1 MMSRH
6 STRLGPAALLAVSAC
21 FPDSVS
27 PGDYGAAAEAG
38 MAPTDTTSAPS
49 PDATPAVSQAD
60 DAGPSADGDRP
71 DGPVTVSTTVGCDLT
86 GRWLATD
93 REVSEG
99 LGSEEADHM
108 WFYLEL
114 SQAGSQVTVTRGLDC
129 GEEVRSISAVGANVD
144 YPKAWPSLLTKDPQ
158 TGRKGTSTAT
168 SSGCSVS
175 FEKRYIVIGA
185 TVPFYDDPSQTL
197 PTASQQA
204 TASSP
209 GWEDWDQDGNPGVTF
224 NVTGLAVGQ
233 LYMSSRK
240 YNAWSGTIATGANTF
255 KLADTWDGEQ
265 SLLGYSGPSL
275 LSAASSN
282 SRDSDDS
289 LHFVDFARLDA
300 SQATGDDPTT
310 CAAVRTLAPT
320 LTPDASDA
328 SN

>member
-1 MMSRH
+1 MR
-6 STRLGPAALLAVSAC
+6 STLGSRLGPAALLALSAC

-38 MAPTDTTSAPS
+38 VDATDMTSTAS
-49 PDATPAVSQAD
+49 PDATPAVIQAD
-60 DAGPSADGDRP
+60 DAGTSADGDRP
-71 DGPVTVSTTVGCDLT
+71 DGPVTVSTTSGCDLT

-99 LGSEEADHM
+99 MGAEEANHM

-114 SQAGSQVTVTRGLDC
+114 TQTGSQVTVTRGLDC

-144 YPKAWPSLLTKDPQ
+144 YPKLWPSLLTKDPQ
-158 TGRKGTSTAT
+158 TGRKGTSAAT

-175 FEKRYIVIGA
+175 FEKRYMVFGA
-185 TVPFYDDPSQTL
+185 TLPFYDDPSQAL

-204 TASSP
+204 SASSP

-233 LYMSSRK
+233 IYLSSRK
-240 YNAWSGTIATGANTF
+240 YNAWSGTIATGANAF
-255 KLADTWDGEQ
+255 KLADSWDGEQ
-265 SLLGYSGPSL
+265 SLLGYTGSPL
-275 LSAASSN
+275 LTAAASN
-282 SRDSDDS
+282 TRDSDDS
-289 LHFVDFARLDA
+289 LHFVEFARLDA
-300 SQATGDDPTT
+300 SQATGDDATT
-310 CAAVRTLAPT
+310 CAAVRMLAPT
-320 LTPDASDA
+320 LTPAASDA